1 MISKKNLFRA
11 LIVDDERLARK
22 ELISMLTEYDNIY
35 VSGEA
40 EDVPSA
46 ISQIKETKP
55 DIIFLDIQMPGKSG
69 FDLLNEIKIEAKIIF
84 VTAYD
89 EYAIRAFEVNAVDY
103 LLKPVSHERLRSAL
117 ERLQTGPDEETGI
130 IRNLKYDDRLFLTLD
145 SQLQFFKVSSILSIC
160 SAGDYSEMNLTENM
174 RGLTSKSMK
183 EWEERLPEEY
193 FCRIHR
199 STIINLEYV
208 EKLEEWFNNSFRV
221 YIKGIKDPYL
231 LSRRYAAKLKAK
243 FS

>member
-1 MISKKNLFRA
+1 MKNQFRA

-22 ELISMLTEYDNIY
+22 ELISMLAEYDNIY
-35 VSGEA
+35 ISGEA

-46 ISQIKETKP
+46 VSRIKETNP
-55 DIIFLDIQMPGKSG
+55 DVIFLDIQMPGKSG
-69 FDLLNEIKIEAKIIF
+69 FDLLSEIKTEAKIIF

-103 LLKPVSHERLRSAL
+103 LLKPVSHDRLKNAV
-117 ERLQTGPDEETGI
+117 ERLQSQPDEEAGI
-130 IRNLKYDDRLFLTLD
+130 IRNLKYDDRLFLSLD
-145 SQLQFFKVSSILSIC
+145 SQFQFIKVGSILSIC
-160 SAGDYSEMNLTENM
+160 SAGDYSEMNLSGNK
-174 RGLTSKSMK
+174 RGLTSKSMR

-231 LSRRYAAKLKAK
+231 LSRRYAAKIKAR

>member
-1 MISKKNLFRA
+1 
-11 LIVDDERLARK
+11 
-22 ELISMLTEYDNIY
+22 
-35 VSGEA
+35 
-40 EDVPSA
+40 
-46 ISQIKETKP
+46 
-55 DIIFLDIQMPGKSG
+55 MPGRSG
-69 FDLLNEIKIEAKIIF
+69 FDLLNEIKTEAKIIF

-103 LLKPVSHERLRSAL
+103 LLKPVTHERLRNAV
-117 ERLQTGPDEETGI
+117 ERLQSGQNEETGFV
-130 IRNLKYDDRLFLTLD
+130 RNLKYDDRLFLTLD

-160 SAGDYSEMNLTENM
+160 SAGDYSEVNLSGNT
-174 RGLTSKSMK
+174 RGLTLKSMR

-221 YIKGIKDPYL
+221 YIKGTKDPYL
-231 LSRRYAAKLKAK
+231 LSRRYAAKLKNR